1 MIGKALGEGDK
12 RGADAEQ
19 QSSRPRRKRRGAEQA
34 EFGADAAAT
43 DAAAEADKGVVNDP
57 DKEDPFLV
65 KAVVLTYDFGS
76 AAQASG
82 GETAGAEDAKEN
94 KEEEE

>member
-1 MIGKALGEGDK
+1 M
-12 RGADAEQ
+12 
-19 QSSRPRRKRRGAEQA
+19 
-34 EFGADAAAT
+34 
-43 DAAAEADKGVVNDP
+43 NDP